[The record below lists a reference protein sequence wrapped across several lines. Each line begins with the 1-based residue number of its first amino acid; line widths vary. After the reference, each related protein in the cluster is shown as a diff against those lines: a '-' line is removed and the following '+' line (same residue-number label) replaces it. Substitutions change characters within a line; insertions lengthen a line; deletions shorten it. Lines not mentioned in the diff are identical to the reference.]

1 MMIEVASS
9 GGFGG
14 LAAGGV
20 TKQLDVTDPDD
31 LQTYCEA
38 FDPGELSRLEAREP
52 NLAAADMQTYTIAV
66 TDDENRRH
74 VFRLR
79 EDAMPPVML
88 DLIDAM

>member
-14 LAAGGV
+14 FAAGGV
-20 TKQLDVTDPDD
+20 SKQLDVTDAESQ
-31 LQTYCEA
+31 QTYCET
-38 FDPGELSRLEAREP
+38 FDPGALSRLEAREP
-52 NLAAADMQTYTIAV
+52 NPGAADMQTYTIAV

-79 EDAMPPVML
+79 EDALPPEML

>member
-14 LAAGGV
+14 IAAGGMS
-20 TKQLDVTDPDD
+20 KQLDVTDPSS
-31 LQTYCEA
+31 QQPYCET
-38 FDPGELSRLEAREP
+38 FDPDALSRLADKAGHP
-52 NLAAADMQTYTIAV
+52 SAADLQTYTIAV
-66 TDDENRRH
+66 TDDDNRRH

-79 EDAMPPVML
+79 EDALPPEML